1 MSLDEHSSRPLYRQV
16 ADALRDQIQQ
26 RELTPGHQLP
36 TEARLMDRYGVSR
49 NTVRL
54 ALGVLRTE
62 GLVVTGQGRGSF
74 VADVVV
80 RRLPR
85 AVGTREATIAGRG
98 SETLA
103 RELTDV
109 IDRER
114 VEVRV
119 ATRPA
124 PASVAER
131 LGLRA
136 GQRVVVR
143 HRVHLTDDGPSH
155 SSDTFASEELAAD
168 TPLVTPGPLDAP
180 LAEVL
185 AGHGHA
191 VVRLADEVGV
201 RMPTPHEAQ
210 ELHIATGVP
219 VLAVTRTVFDRDD
232 AAVLTMTALLPGDRH
247 VLHYD
252 MAVNVRADDRALDT
266 V

>member
-26 RELTPGHQLP
+26 RELTPGEQLP
-36 TEARLMDRYGVSR
+36 TEARLMDRFDVSR

-80 RRLPR
+80 RGLPR
-85 AVGTREATIAGRG
+85 AEGSLQATVTGRG

-103 RELTDV
+103 RELTEAVDA
-109 IDRER
+109 ER
-114 VEVRV
+114 VRV
-119 ATRPA
+119 HVSTRPA
-124 PASVAER
+124 PAAVAER
-131 LGLRA
+131 LGLPA
-136 GQRVVVR
+136 GRRVVVR
-143 HRVHLTDDGPSH
+143 HRVHLTGDGTSH
-155 SSDTFASEELAAD
+155 SSDTFVSEELAAD
-168 TPLVTPGPLDAP
+168 SALSAPGPLDTTLVRA
-180 LAEVL
+180 LA
-185 AGHGHA
+185 AQGHPVA
-191 VVRLADEVGV
+191 RMADDVGV
-201 RMPTPHEAQ
+201 RMPTPNEAQ

-219 VLAVTRTVFDRDD
+219 VLAVARTLFDRDD
-232 AAVLTMTALLPGDRH
+232 VAVLTMTALLPGDRH

-252 MAVNVRADDRALDT
+252 AMVRLDEGRVLDT